1 MPAERTRCKSFLTK
15 PRPGMRCSD
24 RQRKVKVTQSVRSL
38 GRNGGGGWISGPP
51 RRHPEVP
58 ERSDGLEGCC
68 SAVRLLCC
76 ASFEARPTSSGER
89 LRMTS
94 QNKRCPHDTVTLI
107 SVRDLPKFHPGGSA
121 VRPVR
126 NSQVIAPC
134 EFGGGV
140 LRPASI
146 RIPDRIHEGGYL

>member
-107 SVRDLPKFHPGGSA
+107 SVRDCPSFIQVDRPSGRCATRKSS
-121 VRPVR
+121 RPV
-126 NSQVIAPC
+126 SSAGACSAP
-134 EFGGGV
+134 
-140 LRPASI
+140 RA
-146 RIPDRIHEGGYL
+146 